1 MLIRELASRNWNP
14 KYKWG
19 FNNYLTKET
28 NKNKEGEGLDKL
40 ELREEYEI
48 LMEWIIKLLK
58 LVMEF

>member
-1 MLIRELASRNWNP
+1 MLTRELISRNWNP

-19 FNNYLTKET
+19 FNNYLIKET
-28 NKNKEGEGLDKL
+28 NKNKEGEGLGKL